1 MSVNPDLFIHE
12 SDRTALNALKAIPGF
27 TPLLKGFMKI
37 WNEKQFKLM
46 NMSTLVRI
54 SENQMPEYYEMLKP
68 ICKRLGIKVPELFMT
83 TDPYPNAYTSG
94 ENEPFIVMTTGLVAS
109 LPHEL
114 IPSVLAHE
122 CGHIACHH
130 VLYSTMGRLILGGSA
145 GILGLSPVITA
156 PLQMAFYY
164 WMRCSEFSADRAA
177 AVCGGSSKS
186 VVEVCMR
193 LAGCEKDSPV
203 QANPEA
209 FLEQAKEYRD
219 LVSGS
224 AFNKT
229 LEFMMFSTRSHP
241 LNAVRAYECNEWCKT
256 KEFQSIVQY
265 LDEEEKGSS
274 AHGSV
279 PINENINTYIKK
291 DAVETANALKASGFT
306 NVTIVRS
313 TEQKAGMP
321 VNGIISITANGK
333 TDIKKGEWLPADTP
347 WLITAYMPL
356 SADEEKAAHPGEA
369 CVPYSSVGY
378 SGRDYRAVID
388 ELRALGFTNIS
399 VSEQPDIKVKFLIKE
414 YSIAHISID
423 HMDRF
428 DKNTWFKLNAP
439 ISIRYHVMAQG

>member
-27 TPLLKGFMKI
+27 TALLKGFMKI

-46 NMSTLVRI
+46 NMSTLVRV
-54 SENQMPEYYEMLKP
+54 SEKQMPEYHEMLIP
-68 ICKRLGIKVPELFMT
+68 ICKRLGIKVPELYIT

-94 ENEPFIVMTTGLVAS
+94 ENEPFIVMTTGLIS
-109 LPHEL
+109 FLPQEL

-145 GILGLSPVITA
+145 GLLGLSPLITA

-177 AVCGGSSKS
+177 AVYSGSGDS

-193 LAGCEKDSPV
+193 LAGCGKDSPI
-203 QANPEA
+203 QPNKEA

-219 LVSGS
+219 MVSGS

-229 LEFMMFSTRSHP
+229 LEFMMFSGRRHP

-256 KEFQSIVQY
+256 KEFRNIAQY
-265 LDEEEKGSS
+265 LDEEENGSAS
-274 AHGSV
+274 HGSV
-279 PINENINTYIKK
+279 PMNENVSSYVKK
-291 DAVETANALKASGFT
+291 DASETANALRAAGFT
-306 NVTIVRS
+306 NVSIVRS
-313 TEQKAGMP
+313 AEVKTGMP
-321 VNGIISITANGK
+321 VNGIISITANGR
-333 TDIKKGEWLPADTP
+333 TDIKKGEWLPADSA
-347 WLITAYMPL
+347 WVITAYMPL
-356 SADEEKAAHPGEA
+356 SAEEEKAAHPNEA

-423 HMDRF
+423 HVDKF
-428 DKNTWFKLNAP
+428 DKNTWFRLNAP